1 MPEVIIQPI
10 TEQEHAWVRQ
20 FAIAHWDAN
29 IVIGHG
35 VTYELDKQP
44 GFIATK
50 NGERVGLITYH
61 TQGLECEIVSL
72 NSLHESEGIGTELI
86 ETVKQVALQA
96 GCTRLWLITT
106 NDNLHALRF
115 YQKRGF
121 MLVAVHRNAVEQAR
135 KLKPEI
141 PLYGNDGIPIRD
153 EIELEMLL
161 NQDKI

>member
-1 MPEVIIQPI
+1 V
-10 TEQEHAWVRQ
+10 
-20 FAIAHWDAN
+20 
-29 IVIGHG
+29 
-35 VTYELDKQP
+35 
-44 GFIATK
+44 
-50 NGERVGLITYH
+50 
-61 TQGLECEIVSL
+61 
-72 NSLHESEGIGTELI
+72 
-86 ETVKQVALQA
+86 

-121 MLVAVHRNAVEQAR
+121 MLVAVHRNAVEQSR

-141 PLYGNDGIPIRD
+141 PLYGKDGIPIRD

>member
-1 MPEVIIQPI
+1 MSEVIIQPI
-10 TEQEHAWVRQ
+10 TEQDRAWVRQ
-20 FAIAHWDAN
+20 FVIVHWGAN
-29 IVIGHG
+29 IIIVHG
-35 VTYELDKQP
+35 VTYKVDEQP
-44 GFIATK
+44 GFIARQ
-50 NGERVGLITYH
+50 NGELAGLITYH
-61 TQGLECEIVSL
+61 MQGRECEIVSL
-72 NSLHESEGIGTELI
+72 DSLHEGQGIGTKLI
-86 ETVKQVALQA
+86 EAVKQIALQA

-121 MLVAVHRNAVEQAR
+121 MPVAVHRNAVEQAR

-141 PLYGNDGIPIRD
+141 PMYGNDGILIRD

>member
-1 MPEVIIQPI
+1 MSVVNIQPI
-10 TEQEHAWVRQ
+10 TEPDRAWVRQ
-20 FAIAHWDAN
+20 FAIAHWGAN

-35 VTYELDKQP
+35 VTYELDKQS

-50 NGERVGLITYH
+50 NGERVGLITYYVERR
-61 TQGLECEIVSL
+61 ECEIVSID
-72 NSLHESEGIGTELI
+72 SLHEGQGIGTKLI
-86 ETVKQVALQA
+86 EAVKQVALQA

-121 MLVAVHRNAVEQAR
+121 MLVAVHRNAVEQSR

-161 NQDKI
+161 NQDKK

>member
-1 MPEVIIQPI
+1 MPEAIIQPI
-10 TEQEHAWVRQ
+10 TELERVWIRQ
-20 FAIAHWDAN
+20 FAIAHRGAN
-29 IVIGHG
+29 IVVGHG
-35 VTYELDKQP
+35 VTYALDKQP
-44 GFIATK
+44 GLIATK

-61 TQGLECEIVSL
+61 IQGHECEIVSL
-72 NSLHESEGIGTELI
+72 DSLQEGQGIGTRLI

-121 MLVAVHRNAVEQAR
+121 MLVAVHRNAIEQAR

-161 NQDKI
+161 NQEKI